1 MTCYCHITACTRLSF
16 SGLAWV
22 VCVGSITASTFIQKI
37 MKKNGKYIRLLDLR
51 KTRYV
56 PVSIFMRQPVDHSGE
71 LWNFRT
77 KELSFPGTKV
87 PWVELSFLGTFVP
100 KL

>member
-1 MTCYCHITACTRLSF
+1 
-16 SGLAWV
+16 
-22 VCVGSITASTFIQKI
+22 

-87 PWVELSFLGTFVP
+87 P
-100 KL
+100 